1 MINWVFL
8 RFFKERSKD
17 MLTDQAYSGYAAMRL
32 AFLEENAPALL
43 EGMREA
49 GTLDAHLE
57 ETEKL
62 VNERRAQLEEVYR
75 VQAGADEEQK
85 ARDWGAWHTA
95 AMAAQMK
102 ARSQAVKEV
111 VEAL

>member
-49 GTLDAHLE
+49 GTLDA
-57 ETEKL
+57 
-62 VNERRAQLEEVYR
+62 QLEEVYR

-85 ARDWGAWHTA
+85 ARDWGAWYTA

>member
-17 MLTDQAYSGYAAMRL
+17 MLTDQAYSGCAAMRL

-62 VNERRAQLEEVYR
+62 VNERRAQLEEGYR

-85 ARDWGAWHTA
+85 ARDWGAWYTA